1 MLEISIIKCLQDN
14 YSYLVRDKKTNLVA
28 IVDPSEFLKVDQEI
42 NKKYKKLD
50 FILNT
55 HHHSD
60 HVGGNLALKA
70 KYKSQII
77 CSAYDQ
83 DKVPGADIKK
93 KDNDYFIFGE
103 TKFKIIHVPGH
114 TLDHIIFYSEIDSVL
129 FSGDTLFSLGCGR
142 VFEGS
147 YEQMFNSLEKI
158 KKLPKNTKIY
168 CGHEYT
174 NNNGLFC
181 LSIDKDNVR
190 LKNRIEDVKIRDK
203 KNLPTLPVTLGAVSY
218 THLTLPTKA

>member
-14 YSYLVRDKKTNLVA
+14 YSYLIRDKKTNLIA

-77 CSAYDQ
+77 CSAYEQ

-93 KDNDYFIFGE
+93 KDNDYFIFG
-103 TKFKIIHVPGH
+103 
-114 TLDHIIFYSEIDSVL
+114 
-129 FSGDTLFSLGCGR
+129 
-142 VFEGS
+142 
-147 YEQMFNSLEKI
+147 
-158 KKLPKNTKIY
+158 
-168 CGHEYT
+168 
-174 NNNGLFC
+174 
-181 LSIDKDNVR
+181 
-190 LKNRIEDVKIRDK
+190 
-203 KNLPTLPVTLGAVSY
+203 
-218 THLTLPTKA
+218 